1 MSYWFGGFH
10 NKDEYKMAGMGHV
23 NGFDFDSLKKLLE
36 KNNFVNVQRVP
47 DFRNPEPARNAVLK
61 VVCQKK

>member
-23 NGFDFDSLKKLLE
+23 NGFDFDSLKELLE
-36 KNNFVNVQRVP
+36 KNGFKDVRRVP
-47 DFRNPEPARNAVLK
+47 DERNPEPARNSILK
-61 VVCQKK
+61 VICTK